1 MKLLMVICPEGR
13 RDQVVAMVEKHG
25 VHSFTELPQV
35 AGEGI
40 TGKHLGTQAWPGKS
54 VLLFTVVTDEK
65 KEELVTAL
73 RECQR
78 KLFPGEGMKAF
89 VLPAEEAI

>member
-1 MKLLMVICPEGR
+1 MKLLMVICPEDR
-13 RDQVVAMVEKHG
+13 RDQVMELVETHG

-35 AGEGI
+35 VGEGV
-40 TGKHLGTQAWPGKS
+40 TGKHLGTQVWPGKS

-65 KEELVTAL
+65 KDELVAAL
-73 RECQR
+73 KDCRK

-89 VLPAEEAI
+89 VLPAEEAF